1 MNIFNKSS
9 RLSSWLTALLLTTL
23 VAGCS
28 DDDNSGPSGA
38 IPTVTSVY
46 PTDTATAVPTNHKV
60 TATFSTAMNAA
71 TITTSSFTVVG
82 AGESALVGTV
92 SLNAA
97 TNTASFVPG
106 SNFTASTVYTAT
118 LTTAAKSTGGKALAS
133 NYVWTFTSGTAED
146 TTAPGPISFNPAD
159 GDTDVAL
166 NNNITATFAETL
178 DAATVTATSFTLTAD
193 TGATVVSGV
202 VTYDNMVA
210 IFNPA
215 SNLLDNTLYT
225 ATLTTAI
232 TDLAVPANTQAGNV
246 VWSFTTGTTVA
257 TGPTAIDLQTAGN
270 FAILTATGITSAN
283 GSAAIT
289 GNIGVSST
297 TGTSIT
303 VACTELTG
311 EVFTDDAAYGIQ
323 PTVPCS
329 TTNIT
334 AAAAALLHM
343 GTAYESAS
351 SPTTQAGVGPFLNLG
366 AGTVIAQTLVPGVY
380 TWADNVNITG
390 DITLEGSATDVWI
403 FQIDGTLNMAT
414 NRSIILAGGALAKN
428 VYWRVADVVTL
439 NESSHF
445 TGVILAKT
453 NIEMITGATIVGRLL
468 AQTQVALGSTTVVTQ
483 PAP

>member
-23 VAGCS
+23 VAGCN
-28 DDDNSGPSGA
+28 DNDSSGPTGA
-38 IPTVTSVY
+38 IPTVTAVS
-46 PTDTATAVPTNHKV
+46 PTNLLTAVPTNHKV

-82 AGESALVGTV
+82 ANEPALVGTV

-146 TTAPGPISFNPAD
+146 TTAPTVSSSNPAD
-159 GDTDVAL
+159 TDTDVAL

-178 DAATVTATSFTLTAD
+178 DTATVTATSFTLTANA
-193 TGATVVSGV
+193 GATVVSGA

-210 IFNPA
+210 IFNPD
-215 SNLLDNTLYT
+215 SNLLENTLYT

-232 TDLAVPANTQAGNV
+232 TDLAVPANALVANV

-257 TGPTAIDLQTAGN
+257 TGPTAINLRTAGN
-270 FAILTATGITSAN
+270 FAILTGTGVTSAD
-283 GSAAIT
+283 GSTVIT
-289 GNIGVSST
+289 GNIGASGI
-297 TGTSIT
+297 TGASIT
-303 VACTELTG
+303 VDCTELATG
-311 EVFTDDAAYGIQ
+311 EVFTDDANYPGF
-323 PTVPCS
+323 TC
-329 TTNIT
+329 T
-334 AAAAALLHM
+334 AADKTAAGIALLDM
-343 GTAYESAS
+343 GTAYDNASA
-351 SPTTQAGVGPFLNLG
+351 PVTPAGVGPFLELG
-366 AGTVIAQTLVPGVY
+366 AGTVIAQTLAPGVY
-380 TWADNVNITG
+380 TWAGNVNITG
-390 DITLEGSATDVWI
+390 DITLNGSATDVWI
-403 FQIDGTLNMAT
+403 FQIGGTLDTAN
-414 NRSIILAGGALAKN
+414 SIILSGGALAKN

-439 NESSHF
+439 QGTSAF

-453 NIEMITGATIVGRLL
+453 NITMISGATVAGRLL
-468 AQTQVALGSTTVVTQ
+468 AQTDVNLGSTTVVTQ